1 MYAMYLRKSR
11 ADDKDIPLE
20 KVLKNHYNMLTEL
33 ADKLKIQIEEE
44 NVFREIET
52 GDSISI
58 RPKMQDL
65 LEKVSEGLYEG
76 VFCTEL
82 SRLCRGSKI
91 DQEIVSSTFTAA
103 ECKIITPS
111 KTYDLANNEF
121 DEEMVDF
128 GLFMSRREYKT
139 ITKRMQ
145 RGREQSVKQG
155 KYIGSILP
163 YGYNKE
169 KLEGENGFRLVIN
182 EEEAHIVRL
191 IFKLF
196 LEDNAGAS
204 IIAKRLN
211 QGGYPTR
218 SGRVWSYSS
227 VKNILTSNVVAGY
240 LKHGERKYKKYIDT
254 KGNVKKS
261 RPVNAAVEYYKGL
274 HEAIIPLHEFEKV
287 QDILNSRKQHKSNF
301 DLPLSNPLA
310 GLIKC
315 SECNR
320 IMVKRPCPQGNFLY
334 CPTTGCKNMGSYL
347 NRVEEHILQ
356 ALSNTLSDYE
366 YYVDNYEQETIKE
379 KRNVDNDLKRIE
391 KEIEKLNK
399 QFEKCCTF
407 LEQDVY
413 TIEVFKDRTSKIKD
427 KIRILE
433 ENKKVLEKEFGD
445 EKVIKIKK
453 LIPKLENVLKNYN
466 TLSIEGKNELLK
478 SIIKEAIYSKKKK
491 CKKGSGEDHFE
502 LEITLNI

>member
-1 MYAMYLRKSR
+1 M
-11 ADDKDIPLE
+11 
-20 KVLKNHYNMLTEL
+20 
-33 ADKLKIQIEEE
+33 
-44 NVFREIET
+44 
-52 GDSISI
+52 
-58 RPKMQDL
+58 
-65 LEKVSEGLYEG
+65 
-76 VFCTEL
+76 
-82 SRLCRGSKI
+82 
-91 DQEIVSSTFTAA
+91 
-103 ECKIITPS
+103 
-111 KTYDLANNEF
+111 
-121 DEEMVDF
+121 
-128 GLFMSRREYKT
+128 
-139 ITKRMQ
+139 
-145 RGREQSVKQG
+145 
-155 KYIGSILP
+155 
-163 YGYNKE
+163 
-169 KLEGENGFRLVIN
+169 
-182 EEEAHIVRL
+182 
-191 IFKLF
+191 
-196 LEDNAGAS
+196 
-204 IIAKRLN
+204 
-211 QGGYPTR
+211 
-218 SGRVWSYSS
+218 
-227 VKNILTSNVVAGY
+227 
-240 LKHGERKYKKYIDT
+240 
-254 KGNVKKS
+254 
-261 RPVNAAVEYYKGL
+261 
-274 HEAIIPLHEFEKV
+274 HEFEKV

-315 SECNR
+315 SECGR
-320 IMVKRPCPQGNFLY
+320 VLIKRPCPQGNFLY

-433 ENKKVLEKEFGD
+433 ENKKVLEKEFGSD
-445 EKVIKIKK
+445 KVIKIKK

-478 SIIKEAIYSKKKK
+478 SIIKEITYTKKKK
-491 CKKGSGEDHFE
+491 SKKGSNEDYFE